1 MPKAGAPPP
10 CRDFSAAVVPGYNGI
25 MSFFEQPALQYVT
38 GPHPHYAF
46 IWLHGLGADG
56 HDFAGFVETF
66 AGATGKAMRFI
77 FPHAPV
83 QTVTLNGGARI
94 PAWFDLYGTRPEDP
108 QDEAG
113 IQRASQALTDLIGE
127 QAGHGIPAER
137 VILGGFSQGGAV
149 ALYTALTG
157 PRHLAACIGLST
169 YLPLAHRFAEGL
181 PRINDGIPVFLGHG
195 TDDLMVPYAFA
206 LKTHALLGA
215 HGIAAELHTYPIGHD
230 INDTEIGDLRAFLAR
245 ALTHCDLADR
255 R

>member
-1 MPKAGAPPP
+1 MAT
-10 CRDFSAAVVPGYNGI
+10 VPGYNYA
-25 MSFFEQPALQYVT
+25 MSFFEQPALQYAT

-56 HDFAGFVETF
+56 HDFAGFVEAF
-66 AGATGKAMRFI
+66 ADATGKAMRFI
-77 FPHAPV
+77 FPHAPA
-83 QTVTLNGGARI
+83 QTVTLNGGACM

-113 IQRASQALTDLIGE
+113 IQRASQAVSDLIRE

-157 PRHLAACIGLST
+157 PQHLAACIGLST

-181 PRINDGIPVFLGHG
+181 PRVNDGAPVFLGHG
-195 TDDLMVPYAFA
+195 RDDLMVPYAFA
-206 LKTHALLGA
+206 LKTQALLDT

-230 INDTEIGDLRAFLAR
+230 INDTEIADLRSFLAR
-245 ALTHCDLADR
+245 TLTPSDLAGR

>member
-1 MPKAGAPPP
+1 MPAP
-10 CRDFSAAVVPGYNGI
+10 RRNFSTAMVPGYNGR
-25 MSFFEQPALQYVT
+25 MSFFEQPALQYAT

-66 AGATGKAMRFI
+66 AGITPKAMRFI
-77 FPHAPV
+77 FPHAPTQAV
-83 QTVTLNGGARI
+83 ALNGGVHM

-113 IQRASQALTDLIGE
+113 IQRASLAITDLIRE

-137 VILGGFSQGGAV
+137 IILGGFSQGGAV

-157 PRHLAACIGLST
+157 PQHLAACVGLST

-181 PRINDGIPVFLGHG
+181 PHVNDRTPVFLGHG

-206 LKTHALLGA
+206 LKTHALLGT
-215 HGIAAELHTYPIGHD
+215 HGITAELHSYPIAHD
-230 INDTEIGDLRAFLAR
+230 ISDTETDDLRTFLAS
-245 ALTHCDLADR
+245 ALARNDLAAR
-255 R
+255 G